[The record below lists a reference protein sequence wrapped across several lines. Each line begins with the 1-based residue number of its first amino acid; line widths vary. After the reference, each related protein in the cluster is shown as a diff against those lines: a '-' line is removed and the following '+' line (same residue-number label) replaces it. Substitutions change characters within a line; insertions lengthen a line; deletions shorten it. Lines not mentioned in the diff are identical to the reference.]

1 MSRLTLL
8 NGHNNTI
15 NVNTG
20 KIQCTSKLVCPDQS
34 TIPLFAQRRS
44 YSQQY
49 SHTFNLGEDLAEG
62 QYTQVIECGKNR
74 MSFNKTFLF
83 SNAKE
88 NRVQMSV
95 CPIDYPPFET

>member
-1 MSRLTLL
+1 MSKLTLL

-15 NVNTG
+15 NVHTG
-20 KIQCTSKLVCPDQS
+20 NIQCSSKLVCPDKS
-34 TIPLFAQRRS
+34 TIPLFAQRKS
-44 YSQQY
+44 YCQEY
-49 SHTFNLGEDLAEG
+49 YHIFRLDENLAEG

-95 CPIDYPPFET
+95 CPVDSPLYAL